1 MADQQIFGRRGLDRD
16 AAGTAARPVRVKTQ
30 SERRSA
36 EAPARQRA
44 RPARLST
51 PSAEDIEIREWKR
64 QRRER
69 TSLPWRSIS
78 LTASL
83 CFGIGAFV
91 LPDALNGVLDWILY
105 GLAAASFL
113 AGRRR
118 KKREQT
124 S

>member
-1 MADQQIFGRRGLDRD
+1 MADRQTFGRRGLERD
-16 AAGTAARPVRVKTQ
+16 GIKPTAPTARVKRQ
-30 SERRSA
+30 SERRPVD
-36 EAPARQRA
+36 APARRQAGPA
-44 RPARLST
+44 RPVA
-51 PSAEDIEIREWKR
+51 PSAEDVEIREWKR

-83 CFGIGAFV
+83 CFGVGAFV

-118 KKREQT
+118 KARQQT
-124 S
+124 P